1 MSRQGGGGGGQ
12 ADTGSLRPRLCSA
25 VGSLRCTLCLL
36 LALPCEAHA
45 GLRLFARARALLV
58 CLSPL
63 RPPAF
68 LPRRRRRPPP
78 PPAAAAAARS
88 PQPAA
93 RSPQPAA
100 RSSPGPRSMKASAW
114 DSRARSSSAP
124 RAGYVAL
131 SDSEERRPI
140 LQSSFRRQKSSDEFK
155 FELGEPEGGDG
166 GGGGERGGDGG
177 GASATRLQVIDAS
190 QKPSIKSGRQRKKQ
204 AVRTKGG
211 EFQARRRKR
220 RVYFCSVG
228 SEIDVEKMF
237 EDVHGGVG
245 GEWKRGLYTNVLHLY
260 LPSQNIAADQ
270 SDQQPFACGSFDPMD
285 QPAAPGS
292 ASYALGIDDEGPAH
306 PDAPPLLTPRTRRS
320 GGGGGGDGGGAAGG
334 GSGADYTTDAESSIE
349 LLAPPHSRS
358 PFLLSQSSPFDV
370 SAGGPSPDVSAL
382 GGASPSLQDSSPG
395 AGATAGAAS
404 LSPATATASATATAT
419 ATASASASAS
429 AAGTTER
436 GEFPLTAEQSAAGY
450 KEVFVFDFGAI
461 VFWGFSLGE
470 EESLLAYVRS
480 FTLAEDKLS
489 LEEVQKSEDD
499 MAFVVSAAADAGDQ
513 QPTIRITNDVFS
525 LPEYTT
531 VKERLAISFAS
542 AQSSVLAIF
551 EARIEKKVE
560 EFKYIP
566 ETFAREGRLRLSSK
580 ALGKMIG
587 DVFVIRHD
595 VNLHTEILDT
605 PEFFWGNEAVV
616 HLYKLTYDYLEMAGR
631 TEILNKRLDMLKQLL
646 SMLQQQSENN
656 HNVKLEWI
664 IIWLIIVS
672 IVLEILSVGGKVL
685 GYWD

>member
-1 MSRQGGGGGGQ
+1 M
-12 ADTGSLRPRLCSA
+12 
-25 VGSLRCTLCLL
+25 
-36 LALPCEAHA
+36 
-45 GLRLFARARALLV
+45 
-58 CLSPL
+58 
-63 RPPAF
+63 PPS
-68 LPRRRRRPPP
+68 RRPPFCP
-78 PPAAAAAARS
+78 DAAAAAR
-88 PQPAA
+88 
-93 RSPQPAA
+93 RRRPQPAA
-100 RSSPGPRSMKASAW
+100 RSSPGPRNMKASAW

-131 SDSEERRPI
+131 SDSERRPI
-140 LQSSFRRQKSSDEFK
+140 LPSSFRRQKSSDEFK

-220 RVYFCSVG
+220 RVYFCSVS

-270 SDQQPFACGSFDPMD
+270 SDQQPFAFGSFDPMD

-292 ASYALGIDDEGPAH
+292 ASSALGIDDEGPAH
-306 PDAPPLLTPRTRRS
+306 PDAPPLLTPRTRRGGA
-320 GGGGGGDGGGAAGG
+320 GGGGGGGAAGG

-349 LLAPPHSRS
+349 LMAPPHSRS
-358 PFLLSQSSPFDV
+358 PFLLSSPFDV

-382 GGASPSLQDSSPG
+382 GGASPSLQESSPG
-395 AGATAGAAS
+395 AGATAGAS
-404 LSPATATASATATAT
+404 LSSATATASVTATVTATAS
-419 ATASASASAS
+419 ASASASAS